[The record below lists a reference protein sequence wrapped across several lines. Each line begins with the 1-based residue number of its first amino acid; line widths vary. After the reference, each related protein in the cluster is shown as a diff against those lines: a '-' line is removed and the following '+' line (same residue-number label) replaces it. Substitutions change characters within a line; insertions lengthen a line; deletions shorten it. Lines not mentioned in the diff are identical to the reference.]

1 MRVNALHDV
10 KTLLRLCLLLTAF
23 GMCGG
28 GAGADSYPDRPI
40 QLVVPF
46 PPGGPAGVVA
56 DGIAPEL
63 GQRLSQSVVIDHR
76 SGADGIV
83 GSDYVAKAPPDG
95 YTLLLATS
103 SHVIHP
109 GTYNS
114 LPFNT
119 ETAFA
124 PVSLLLTAQYVL
136 VVNPSLPID
145 SVEELIAYAKSRPG
159 GLTYAS
165 GGLGGPTQLAFELF
179 RLTAGISVG
188 HAPYDGGAAA
198 LLAVVNGEAQVM
210 FAPIL
215 AAMPMVQ
222 DGRLRALAV
231 SGRHATPVAPEL
243 PTIAE
248 TLPGFSAVSWFG
260 VLAPAGT
267 PAAVITRLN
276 KELDSIVHEPETE
289 KRFAAIGGEAVGGPP
304 STFASLIHEEIP
316 RWQRVAKEAGIHIE

>member
-1 MRVNALHDV
+1 MNALRHI
-10 KTLLRLCLLLTAF
+10 KPLLRLSPLLIAL
-23 GMCGG
+23 GMCWS
-28 GAGADSYPDRPI
+28 AGADSYPDRPI
-40 QLVVPF
+40 HLVVPF

-56 DGIAPEL
+56 DGIGPEL
-63 GQRLSQSVVIDHR
+63 GQRLGQSVIIEYR
-76 SGADGIV
+76 SGAAGII
-83 GSDYVAKAPPDG
+83 GSDYVAQAPPDG

-109 GTYNS
+109 GTYS
-114 LPFNT
+114 RLPFDT

-124 PVSLLLTAQYVL
+124 PVSLLLTAQYML

-145 SVEELIAYAKSRPG
+145 SVEELIAYAKDHS

-179 RLTAGISVG
+179 RLTAGISSSQV
-188 HAPYDGGAAA
+188 AYDGGAAA

-210 FAPIL
+210 MAPLL
-215 AAMPMVQ
+215 ALPMVQ

-231 SGRHATPVAPEL
+231 SGRHRAPAAPEL

-260 VLAPAGT
+260 VVVPAGT

-276 KELDSIVHEPETE
+276 QELDRIVHEPETK

-304 STFASLIHEEIP
+304 STLASVIHEEIP
-316 RWQRVAKEAGIHIE
+316 RWRRVAREAGIHIE

>member
-1 MRVNALHDV
+1 MNALRYLT
-10 KTLLRLCLLLTAF
+10 TLSLLGFLLIALGIWGT
-23 GMCGG
+23 
-28 GAGADSYPDRPI
+28 GAAEVYPDRPI
-40 QLVVPF
+40 HLIVPF

-56 DGIAPEL
+56 DVIAPQL
-63 GQRLSQSVVIDHR
+63 GQRLGQSVVVEHR
-76 SGADGIV
+76 TGVDGIV
-83 GSDYVAKAPPDG
+83 GTDYVAHAAPDG

-109 GTYNS
+109 ATYSS
-114 LPFNT
+114 LPFDT
-119 ETAFA
+119 ETDFA
-124 PVSLLLTAQYVL
+124 PVSLLLTSQYVL
-136 VVNPSLPID
+136 VVNPSLPIE
-145 SVEELIAYAKSRPG
+145 SVEELIGYARQHPG

-188 HAPYDGGAAA
+188 HIAYDGGAAA
-198 LLAVVNGEAQVM
+198 LRGVANGEAQTM
-210 FAPIL
+210 MAPIL

-231 SGRHATPVAPEL
+231 SGRHPALAAPEL
-243 PTIAE
+243 PTIGQ

-260 VLAPAGT
+260 VLVPAGT

-276 KELDSIVHEPETE
+276 KELDQIVHEPETE

-304 STFASLIHEEIP
+304 STLGSLIHEEIP
-316 RWQRVAKEAGIHIE
+316 RWRRVAKEAGIHIE